1 MSELNRRILST
12 LILIAIA
19 LFSLFNDYILT
30 LILLILFTEIYN
42 EIFLILRRIIKRK
55 IQLYFSLLFSLF
67 YLSVLIILTWL
78 IFADNLLQ
86 FKLYFL
92 GIVLICVTSD
102 IGGYVFGKI
111 IGGKKLTKISP
122 NKTYSGLIGSY
133 LFTLIT
139 FIYFYYQF
147 NYPLNFIFVALFV
160 STISQIG
167 DLFVS
172 YIKRRANVKDT
183 GYFLPGHGGIL
194 DRVDGIIFAIPI
206 SINFHFIFI

>member
-78 IFADNLLQ
+78 IFTDNLSQ
-86 FKLYFL
+86 FKLNFL
-92 GIVLICVTSD
+92 AIVLICVTSD

-122 NKTYSGLIGSY
+122 NKTYSGSIGSY
-133 LFTLIT
+133 
-139 FIYFYYQF
+139 
-147 NYPLNFIFVALFV
+147 
-160 STISQIG
+160 
-167 DLFVS
+167 
-172 YIKRRANVKDT
+172 
-183 GYFLPGHGGIL
+183 IL
-194 DRVDGIIFAIPI
+194 SIIFTFLIFNKYFSTEI
-206 SINFHFIFI
+206 VILYSIIIRQ

>member
-55 IQLYFSLLFSLF
+55 IHLYFILLLSLV
-67 YLSVLIILTWL
+67 YLSFLIILTWL
-78 IFADNLLQ
+78 IFTDNLSQ

-122 NKTYSGLIGSY
+122 NKTYSGSIGSY
-133 LFTLIT
+133 ILSIIFTYLIFNKYFSYD
-139 FIYFYYQF
+139 FI
-147 NYPLNFIFVALFV
+147 IICSIII

-167 DLFVS
+167 DLTIS
-172 YIKRRANVKDT
+172 ILKRKAKIKDT
-183 GYFLPGHGGIL
+183 GNLIPGHGGLL
-194 DRVDGIIFAIPI
+194 DRFLQYL
-206 SINFHFIFI
+206 

>member
-1 MSELNRRILST
+1 MKFNFLKRCFTGVILF
-12 LILIAIA
+12 IIIYI
-19 LFSLFNDYILT
+19 SLTNN
-30 LILLILFTEIYN
+30 LILFLLFIAITFIALTEVNNLLKNIYKN
-42 EIFLILRRIIKRK
+42 KIFYFCFYLLCVTYLTIFLSQIFFFIISNSGNK
-55 IQLYFSLLFSLF
+55 LLFIF
-67 YLSVLIILTWL
+67 FLS
-78 IFADNLLQ
+78 
-86 FKLYFL
+86 
-92 GIVLICVTSD
+92 ICISTD
-102 IGGYVFGKI
+102 LGGYFIGKLFQ
-111 IGGKKLTKISP
+111 GKKLTKISP